1 MKKIWLVPAL
11 LALVCLSAGCGSR
24 KDGRVLQSPEHTR
37 TVEDYSAFIEETP
50 LTETEMKAPG
60 TETESV
66 VLQTEIETESE
77 QIPETESETERQM
90 YSAGYDFSDGAV
102 KDALLLAASSE
113 GDDFEDRTEINDSDK
128 TRTRTIRKGV
138 LSAVLHSTVPGR
150 ESGSVE
156 IVSTDQNLLMEMVKA
171 LGIAQ
176 DESGY
181 SNLFNGIYDGEN
193 AGYIGL
199 KDIARWQ
206 EEDGI
211 HLRLTRPEEKAKTME
226 WEEAGTSLEEVL
238 PDSILIQELR
248 TEGGLREIIQG
259 VEYSEVIQKEF
270 SLGSPVIERDQ
281 SGEVI
286 TAGGSF
292 HAVYA
297 ADDRNYEIT
306 TDTDTEGKTG
316 FMIVLSS
323 EKEITDEEVLAE
335 FEHIYQSFYN
345 GVFTEGFDSNEVCA
359 AEHAQIEKHSQNSF
373 TMKMF

>member
-1 MKKIWLVPAL
+1 
-11 LALVCLSAGCGSR
+11 
-24 KDGRVLQSPEHTR
+24 
-37 TVEDYSAFIEETP
+37 
-50 LTETEMKAPG
+50 
-60 TETESV
+60 
-66 VLQTEIETESE
+66 
-77 QIPETESETERQM
+77 
-90 YSAGYDFSDGAV
+90 
-102 KDALLLAASSE
+102 
-113 GDDFEDRTEINDSDK
+113 
-128 TRTRTIRKGV
+128 
-138 LSAVLHSTVPGR
+138 
-150 ESGSVE
+150 
-156 IVSTDQNLLMEMVKA
+156 
-171 LGIAQ
+171 
-176 DESGY
+176 
-181 SNLFNGIYDGEN
+181 
-193 AGYIGL
+193 
-199 KDIARWQ
+199 
-206 EEDGI
+206 
-211 HLRLTRPEEKAKTME
+211 ME

-359 AEHAQIEKHSQNSF
+359 AEHAQIKKHSQNSF
-373 TMKMF
+373 SMKMF

>member
-77 QIPETESETERQM
+77 QIPETESETERRM

-286 TAGGSF
+286 TSGGSF

-323 EKEITDEEVLAE
+323 EKEITDEEILAE

-345 GVFTEGFDSNEVCA
+345 GVFTEGFDSNEVCV
-359 AEHAQIEKHSQNSF
+359 AEHAQIKKHSQNSF
-373 TMKMF
+373 SMKMF

>member
-286 TAGGSF
+286 TSGGSF

-345 GVFTEGFDSNEVCA
+345 GVFTEGFDSNEVCV
-359 AEHAQIEKHSQNSF
+359 AEHAQIKKHSQNSF
-373 TMKMF
+373 SMKMF

>member
-77 QIPETESETERQM
+77 QIPETESETERRM

-286 TAGGSF
+286 TSGGSF

-345 GVFTEGFDSNEVCA
+345 GVFTEGFDSNEVCV
-359 AEHAQIEKHSQNSF
+359 AEHAQIKKHSQNSF
-373 TMKMF
+373 SMKMF

>member
-286 TAGGSF
+286 TSGGSF

-316 FMIVLSS
+316 FMIVLFSLSS
-323 EKEITDEEVLAE
+323 PLPAWP
-335 FEHIYQSFYN
+335 
-345 GVFTEGFDSNEVCA
+345 C
-359 AEHAQIEKHSQNSF
+359 
-373 TMKMF
+373 